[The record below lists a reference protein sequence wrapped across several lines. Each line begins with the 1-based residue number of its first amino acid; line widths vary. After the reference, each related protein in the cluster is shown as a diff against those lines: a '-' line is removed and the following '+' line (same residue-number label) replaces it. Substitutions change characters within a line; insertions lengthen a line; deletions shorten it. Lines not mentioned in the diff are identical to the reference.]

1 MGSGRTVNDM
11 RLGDL
16 DALLDK
22 FLRSYTEQEKVGNF
36 QFVACEIKQGF
47 ADMVDDAPTIDA
59 VPVVHGRWI
68 EKPFLLGTS
77 NFCSVCDSF
86 YGMPHGK
93 FNYCPSCG
101 ARMDGDSNG

>member
-1 MGSGRTVNDM
+1 MNDM

-47 ADMVDDAPTIDA
+47 ADMVCEQPTIDA
-59 VPVVHGRWI
+59 VSVVRCRHCQSHHW
-68 EKPFLLGTS
+68 EQEP
-77 NFCSVCDSF
+77 C
-86 YGMPHGK
+86 HGK
-93 FNYCPSCG
+93 TVHYCEKLKAEVWPDFFCG
-101 ARMDGDSNG
+101 YGKRKGG

>member
-1 MGSGRTVNDM
+1 MVNDM

-47 ADMVDDAPTIDA
+47 ADMVCEQPTLDA
-59 VPVVHGRWI
+59 VPVVRCKDCIVSYCFGDEDIVCGR
-68 EKPFLLGTS
+68 TCV
-77 NFCSVCDSF
+77 NVDADDFCS
-86 YGMPHGK
+86 YGERK
-93 FNYCPSCG
+93 
-101 ARMDGDSNG
+101 DGDG